1 MEANIA
7 SPAALIG
14 DPARAAMLQA
24 LFDGRAQPATALAW
38 AAGISAQSASNH
50 LGQLVA
56 GGLLKVT
63 TEGRHR
69 YYRLARPEV
78 AQVLEALA
86 VLGPP
91 PRALTRPLDAKAR
104 GLREARS
111 CYDHIAGRLG
121 VALADAM
128 EDGGLIEPDGEN
140 RYRLTEAGQVAAA
153 FGPVEAGAHLA
164 GPLAARL
171 MTEAGRERL
180 AALGVDLSPH
190 RNARRGQMRPCLDW
204 TERRRHLAGP
214 LAARLMTRLMDLGW
228 LRRTGPTRA
237 LMLTPI
243 GRRALTDALGLDL
256 SEASA
261 AA

>member
-7 SPAALIG
+7 VPAALIG
-14 DPARAAMLQA
+14 DPARAAILQA
-24 LFDGRAQPATALAW
+24 LFDGRALPATALAW

-50 LGQLVA
+50 LARLVG
-56 GGLLKVT
+56 GGLLKVSAQ
-63 TEGRHR
+63 GRHR
-69 YYRLARPEV
+69 YYRLAGPEV

-91 PRALTRPLDAKAR
+91 PRALVRPLDSKAR

-128 EDGGLIEPDGEN
+128 EQGGLIEADGPD
-140 RYRLTEAGQVAAA
+140 RYRLTEAG
-153 FGPVEAGAHLA
+153 
-164 GPLAARL
+164 
-171 MTEAGRERL
+171 RERL
-180 AALGVDLSPH
+180 TALGVDLSRPKT
-190 RNARRGQMRPCLDW
+190 ARRGPLRPCLDW

-214 LAARLMTRLMDLGW
+214 LAARLMTRLMELGW

-237 LMLTPI
+237 LLLTPT
-243 GRRALTDALGLDL
+243 GHRGLSDALGLDL

>member
-140 RYRLTEAGQVAAA
+140 RYRLTEAG
-153 FGPVEAGAHLA
+153 
-164 GPLAARL
+164 
-171 MTEAGRERL
+171 RERL

>member
-7 SPAALIG
+7 VPAALIG

-38 AAGISAQSASNH
+38 AAGVSAQSASNH
-50 LGQLVA
+50 LAKLVA

-63 TEGRHR
+63 VQGRHR
-69 YYRLARPEV
+69 YYRLASPEV
-78 AQVLEALA
+78 AQALEALA
-86 VLGPP
+86 LLGPP
-91 PRALTRPLDAKAR
+91 PRALVRPLDARAR
-104 GLREARS
+104 RLREARS
-111 CYDHIAGRLG
+111 CYDHLAGRLG

-128 EDGGLIEPDGEN
+128 EDGGLIEPDGPD
-140 RYRLTEAGQVAAA
+140 RYRLTD
-153 FGPVEAGAHLA
+153 L
-164 GPLAARL
+164 
-171 MTEAGRERL
+171 GRERL

-190 RNARRGQMRPCLDW
+190 RTGRRGPLRPCLDW

-228 LRRTGPTRA
+228 LRRTSPDRG
-237 LMLTPI
+237 LLLTPA
-243 GRRALTDALGLDL
+243 GHAGLRDALRLDL
-256 SEASA
+256 ADAAVA

>member
-7 SPAALIG
+7 VPAALIG

-38 AAGISAQSASNH
+38 AAGVSAQSASNH
-50 LGQLVA
+50 LTQLVA
-56 GGLLKVT
+56 GGLLSVT
-63 TEGRHR
+63 TQGRHR
-69 YYRLARPEV
+69 YYRLAGPEV

-86 VLGPP
+86 VLRPP
-91 PRALTRPLDAKAR
+91 PRALVRPLDARAR
-104 GLREARS
+104 SLRDARS

-128 EDGGLIEPDGEN
+128 EHRGLIEPDGPD
-140 RYRLTEAGQVAAA
+140 RYRLTEAG
-153 FGPVEAGAHLA
+153 
-164 GPLAARL
+164 
-171 MTEAGRERL
+171 RERL
-180 AALGVDLSPH
+180 GALGVDLSPPKA
-190 RNARRGQMRPCLDW
+190 ARRGPMRPCLDW

-237 LMLTPI
+237 LLLTPA
-243 GRRALTDALGLDL
+243 GHRGLTDALGLDL
-256 SEASA
+256 TEASA

>member
-7 SPAALIG
+7 APAALIG

-38 AAGISAQSASNH
+38 AAGVSAQSASNH
-50 LGQLVA
+50 LTQLVA
-56 GGLLKVT
+56 GGLLNVT
-63 TEGRHR
+63 TQGRHR
-69 YYRLARPEV
+69 YYRLAGPQV
-78 AQVLEALA
+78 AQVIEALA
-86 VLGPP
+86 VLGPA
-91 PRALTRPLDAKAR
+91 PRALTRPLDARAR
-104 GLREARS
+104 SLRDARS

-128 EDGGLIEPDGEN
+128 EHGGLIEPDGPD
-140 RYRLTEAGQVAAA
+140 RYRLTEAGRA
-153 FGPVEAGAHLA
+153 
-164 GPLAARL
+164 
-171 MTEAGRERL
+171 RL
-180 AALGVDLSPH
+180 AALGVDLSPPKA
-190 RNARRGQMRPCLDW
+190 ARRGQMRPCLDW

-214 LAARLMTRLMDLGW
+214 LAARLMTRLLDLGW

-237 LMLTPI
+237 LLLTPA
-243 GRRALTDALGLDL
+243 GHRGLSDALGLDL